1 MEYQNV
7 ADAEISAQEAGDY
20 VVSQMKAYRLT
31 ADQAEGEIDQL
42 NEVSNNFAVSSS
54 DITK

>member
-20 VVSQMKAYRLT
+20 VVSQMKAYGLT
-31 ADQAEGEIDQL
+31 ADQAEGAIDQL
-42 NEVSNNFAVSSS
+42 NEVDNYLPLNNY
-54 DITK
+54 IG